1 MAAAGAFIR
10 THNDK
15 IMIAMKTGKPQQSS
29 KAALGD
35 RVREALKKYSMLG
48 GGERVL
54 VGLSGGPDS
63 VCLLHLL
70 GNLREEYGLTLH
82 AVYVNHNLRPREN
95 AAEITFCR
103 ELCRSLGVDFI
114 ARSAEVSSYADAKGM
129 NTQEAA
135 RELRYKVFEETA
147 KEHNAG
153 KIALGHNA
161 DDQAE
166 TFFMRVLRGA
176 GPMGLSGIPPVR
188 GSFIRPLIEIERDA
202 IESFLEEKKIP
213 FVVDSSNLKTDYARN
228 RLRHGVMPL
237 LKQFNPNL
245 TSSLG
250 NTMSVLRE
258 EERYFTILVTKT
270 MMKLISRKTAG
281 RIELFL
287 SPLESLEKVILRRV
301 LRRAIEETEG
311 LRGIGFV
318 HIENIIALIKE
329 GRSGDR
335 LSLPKGIR
343 VIRDYSLLVMTSEP
357 PVRISTYDLQPPAE
371 CVLRGAGLV
380 IKAFP
385 EERPEGPEDG
395 RSSVVLDAG
404 LMQFP
409 LKVRS
414 RQDGD
419 FFYPL
424 GFGKRKKLQDF
435 FVDEKIARDE
445 RDAVPVVVSGS
456 DIIWIAGHRA
466 DERFRVTGNT
476 VKFLRLVLLK
486 GNF

>member
-1 MAAAGAFIR
+1 
-10 THNDK
+10 
-15 IMIAMKTGKPQQSS
+15 MIEMKTGKPQQSS
-29 KAALGD
+29 GTALGD
-35 RVREALKKYSMLG
+35 RVRDALKKHSMVK
-48 GGERVL
+48 GGETVL

-63 VCLLHLL
+63 VCLLHVL
-70 GNLREEYGLTLH
+70 GSLREEYGLALH
-82 AVYVNHNLRPREN
+82 AVYVNHNLRPEEN
-95 AAEITFCR
+95 EAEVKFCGD
-103 ELCRSLGVDFI
+103 LCGSLGVNFI
-114 ARSAEVSSYADAKGM
+114 VKSAEVTAYADEKGM
-129 NTQEAA
+129 NKQEAA
-135 RELRYKVFEETA
+135 RELRYRLFEETA
-147 KEHNAG
+147 HENDAE

-166 TFFMRVLRGA
+166 TFFLRALRGA

-202 IESFLEEKKIP
+202 IETFLEEKKIP
-213 FVVDSSNLKTDYARN
+213 FVVDSSNLKPDYARN
-228 RLRHGVMPL
+228 RLRHRVMPL
-237 LKQFNPNL
+237 LKGFNPNL
-245 TSSLG
+245 TASLAH
-250 NTMSVLRE
+250 TMSVLQE
-258 EERYFTILVTKT
+258 EERYFGILVTKT

-318 HIENIIALIKE
+318 HIENIIALIKK

-335 LSLPKGIR
+335 LYLPKGIR

-357 PVRISTYDLQPPAE
+357 PVRISAYDLRPPAE
-371 CVLRGAGLV
+371 CALRGAGLV
-380 IKAFP
+380 IKASF
-385 EERPEGPEDG
+385 EDGPGDPGDG
-395 RSSVVLDAG
+395 RSSVLLDAG
-404 LMQFP
+404 LIQFP
-409 LKVRS
+409 LQVRS
-414 RQDGD
+414 RRDGD

-445 RDAVPVVVSGS
+445 RDGVPVVVSGN
-456 DIIWIAGHRA
+456 DIIWIAGYRA
-466 DERFRVTGNT
+466 DERFRVTGST
-476 VKFLRLVLLK
+476 EKFLRLVLLK

>member
-1 MAAAGAFIR
+1 M
-10 THNDK
+10 
-15 IMIAMKTGKPQQSS
+15 
-29 KAALGD
+29 
-35 RVREALKKYSMLG
+35 
-48 GGERVL
+48 L

-63 VCLLHLL
+63 VCLLHML

-82 AVYVNHNLRPREN
+82 AVYVNHSLRPREN
-95 AAEITFCR
+95 EAEITFCG
-103 ELCRSLGVDFI
+103 ELCRGLGVNFI
-114 ARSAEVSSYADAKGM
+114 ARSAAVSTYADEKGM

-147 KEHNAG
+147 QECNAG

-166 TFFMRVLRGA
+166 TFFMRALRGA

-202 IESFLEEKKIP
+202 IETFLEENKIP

-228 RLRHGVMPL
+228 RLRQGVMPL
-237 LKQFNPNL
+237 LKEFNPNL

-318 HIENIIALIKE
+318 HIENIIALIKG

-335 LSLPKGIR
+335 IYLPKGIR
-343 VIRDYSLLVMTSEP
+343 VIRDYSLLVMTSAP
-357 PVRISTYDLQPPAE
+357 PVRISAYDLRPPAE

-380 IKAFP
+380 IKASL
-385 EERPEGPEDG
+385 EDGPGEPGDG
-395 RSSVVLDAG
+395 RSSVLLDAG
-404 LMQFP
+404 LLQFP

-456 DIIWIAGHRA
+456 DIIWIAGYRA
-466 DERFRVTGNT
+466 DERFRVTGST
-476 VKFLRLVLLK
+476 EKFLRLVLLK